1 MSEQLELLFTH
12 STQETGARNV
22 PNCLFLHYGIGC
34 LFVILTFFAMRP
46 PQLADLHI
54 HLQIDGINISDED
67 ENKWSKSKR
76 LFFQPMSPYIARL

>member
-1 MSEQLELLFTH
+1 
-12 STQETGARNV
+12 
-22 PNCLFLHYGIGC
+22 
-34 LFVILTFFAMRP
+34 MRP